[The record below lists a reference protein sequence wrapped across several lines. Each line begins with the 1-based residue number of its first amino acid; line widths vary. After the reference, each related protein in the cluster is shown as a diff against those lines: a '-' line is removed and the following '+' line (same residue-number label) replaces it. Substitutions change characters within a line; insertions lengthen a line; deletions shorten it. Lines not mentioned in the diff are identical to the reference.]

1 MGMLCVGLVAMLW
14 SSAAADDRD
23 MGDQMAEY
31 RQRMLARH
39 QEQIDHPAGA
49 AAGLARSNEDRALI
63 QKAGSQSPQ
72 TRRAALLVQPA
83 FSESVAPAD
92 IFAQVPDPRDAR
104 EVFQR
109 RLEHLKKTSQEPRV
123 VNQYRRVVEKAME
136 YFRQLDRPRTVSLSL
151 ADCVR
156 RTLENN
162 YAIRVESYT
171 PAISETKLV
180 EAEAAF
186 DALVFLDF
194 QYVSQDQQTGTQ
206 LLASQ
211 RNFRSYQGGI
221 RKLLPTGLQAQV
233 SVSQSRTFSNFQFQ
247 TLNPSYDTKATVS
260 LTQPLLR
267 GFGLDY
273 NRAGINIARVDT
285 HISRETFIQQ
295 VRDQLFAVEQA
306 YWQLVLA
313 RRNVMVQMETT
324 AQNWVTFKIMEER
337 LDLDATPV
345 ELNNSKSQWQS
356 RVVEYI
362 EAIKNVRDA
371 EDRLKNLMNDP
382 DFKLSEDIQIIP
394 TDTPMAAPI
403 TIDQFAE
410 VRTAL
415 DKRSEIRQ
423 ARLAIEQ
430 ARIQTQRAKNETLPK
445 LDLSFQYDIQGIGI
459 NGGSSFDHMTTS
471 RFQTY
476 TVSVNFAYPIGNRGP
491 QAAYRRARLQEHRAL
506 VQLRRVIDGVVE
518 EVNGAVRQLA
528 VRYRQ
533 IPPQYDAVKAAEA
546 NLRAYQARV
555 TQVNPNYLQ
564 TELQAIEQLANTR
577 RRLLQVL
584 VDYNITVAQLEKS
597 KGTLLEYD
605 NVVVSDKFARR

>member
-1 MGMLCVGLVAMLW
+1 MGALSVGIVALFW
-14 SSAAADDRD
+14 RSAAADDHD
-23 MGDQMAEY
+23 LNSGLAAY
-31 RQRMLARH
+31 RQRMLVEH
-39 QEQIDHPAGA
+39 QQQASRP
-49 AAGLARSNEDRALI
+49 AAGTLARSDRDKLI
-63 QKAGSQSPQ
+63 QRAGSQSPQ
-72 TRRAALLVQPA
+72 TQRAALLVQPD
-83 FSESVAPAD
+83 FDETVAPSD
-92 IFAQVPDPRDAR
+92 IFAQVPDPQNAPQVFR
-104 EVFQR
+104 E
-109 RLEHLKKTSQEPRV
+109 RLEHLEKTSHDEPRV
-123 VNQYRRVVEKAME
+123 VSQYRRVIDKAME
-136 YFRQLDRPRTVSLSL
+136 YYQQFARPRRVSLSL

-156 RTLENN
+156 RTLKNN
-162 YAIRVESYT
+162 YAIRVESFT
-171 PAISETKLV
+171 PAISQTKLV

-186 DALVFLDF
+186 DASVFLDF

-233 SVSQSRTFSNFQFQ
+233 SLSQSRTFSNFQFQ

-285 HISRETFIQQ
+285 RLSREKFIQQ

-337 LDLDATPV
+337 LALDASPV
-345 ELNNSKSQWQS
+345 EWNNSKSQWQS

-382 DFKLSEDIQIIP
+382 DFRLSEDVEIIP

-403 TIDQFAE
+403 AIDQFAE

-445 LDLSFQYDIQGIGI
+445 LDLTFQYDIQGIGI

-476 TVSVNFAYPIGNRGP
+476 TVAVNFAYPIGNRGP
-491 QAAYRRARLQEHRAL
+491 QAAYRRARLQEHQAL
-506 VQLRRVIDGVVE
+506 VQLRRIIDGVVE
-518 EVNGAVRQLA
+518 EVNGAVRQLT

-533 IPPQYDAVKAAEA
+533 IPPQYDAVKAAQK

-555 TQVNPNYLQ
+555 EEVNPNYLQ

-605 NVVVSDKFARR
+605 NVVVSDKLAGR